1 MAKKEQPKVG
11 VVDRVLYQDL
21 DAPAKPKVGS
31 SINERLR
38 GVQSIKSVD
47 AGLSAPSG
55 SSLPIGGV
63 PRGTSVP
70 DAVSLGVDHRKL
82 PQSSLVSTPNISRGA
97 GTTTTRGH
105 STSAAMLSEVATHH
119 YLFGKVQNP
128 APATVQLRSKKAGSV
143 IRRDIGLGDEVPR
156 GANRGP
162 YVAAKQ
168 QVGHIRTPKDAEN
181 YSEGHMAGLDETLI
195 SLHGLGVKR
204 QEELSGMMVGSE
216 TRPSEA
222 PRAGRWKI
230 GEETPTPTRAI
241 TPKTRRAN
249 DPGGW
254 TRKDISADKA
264 RMEKLKQIK
273 ITSPANPEGVIVTE
287 KQHAADAA
295 LAATEKKKSVMSRI
309 VDRHES
315 MQRIESGTYAPKYD
329 AGLSAETVGDIYPVD
344 RREARRQYAQI
355 TAIKNLP
362 KYDAGLS
369 AKPKGRTYPVDKSER
384 KSK

>member
-11 VVDRVLYQDL
+11 VEDRVLYQDL
-21 DAPAKPKVGS
+21 DAPEKPKVGS

-63 PRGTSVP
+63 PRGTSAP

-105 STSAAMLSEVATHH
+105 STSESLLNEVVTHQ
-119 YLFGKVQNP
+119 YLFGKVQKP
-128 APATVQLRSKKAGSV
+128 AEASVQLRSKQDGSV
-143 IRRDIGLGDEVPR
+143 IKRDVGLGTEVPK
-156 GANRGP
+156 GAHRGP
-162 YVAAKQ
+162 YEAAKQ

-181 YSEGHMAGLDETLI
+181 YSEGHLAGLDEKTI
-195 SLHGLGVKR
+195 SLYGLGVKR
-204 QEELSGMMVGSE
+204 QEELSGMMVSSE
-216 TRPSEA
+216 TRPSEP

-230 GEETPTPTRAI
+230 GEETPAPTRAL
-241 TPKTRRAN
+241 TPKTSYAN

-254 TRKDISADKA
+254 TRRDINANKA
-264 RMEKLKQIK
+264 RMEKLKQVK
-273 ITSPANPEGVIVTE
+273 ITNPANPDGVTVTE

-329 AGLSAETVGDIYPVD
+329 AGLSAETVGEIYPVD
-344 RREARRQYAQI
+344 KREARRQYTQVKAVQS
-355 TAIKNLP
+355 LP